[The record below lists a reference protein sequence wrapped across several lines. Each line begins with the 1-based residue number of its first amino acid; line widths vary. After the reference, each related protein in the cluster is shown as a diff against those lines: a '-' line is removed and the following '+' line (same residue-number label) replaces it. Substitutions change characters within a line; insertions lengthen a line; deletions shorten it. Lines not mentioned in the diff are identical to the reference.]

1 MTGGMCRTERFSM
14 ENVKS
19 DRERA
24 IADLSVGLLAVAVFL
39 TLITAAVTIFTKGRF
54 ESLLKNF
61 LPEKMPVITRFF
73 VFTPIIY
80 FVICFTLVILILI
93 SKELFVRAKRITLA
107 INVVVAIAA
116 MAYYPLYIIALY
128 LPAAGS

>member
-1 MTGGMCRTERFSM
+1 M